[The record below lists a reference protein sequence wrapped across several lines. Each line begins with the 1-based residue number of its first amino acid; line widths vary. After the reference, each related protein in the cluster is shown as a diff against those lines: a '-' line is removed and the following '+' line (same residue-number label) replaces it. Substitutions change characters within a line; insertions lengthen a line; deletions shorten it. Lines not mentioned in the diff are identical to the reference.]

1 MVGLKE
7 LEGLGMVGGME
18 AEDEKGLS
26 FYMKKKGDGGVG
38 VGKVNRAV

>member
-26 FYMKKKGDGGVG
+26 FYMKRWRSGGREG
-38 VGKVNRAV
+38 